1 MQPFRIRHLLPL
13 CGGMVLLAAVAATA
27 AEAPRA
33 DARPQAVVSAPAF
46 TFEPVWD
53 GEVVEHDFIIQNRG
67 TADLEIQKVNTG

>member
-1 MQPFRIRHLLPL
+1 MQPVRIRHLLPL
-13 CGGMVLLAAVAATA
+13 CGGLVLVAAVAAMA

-33 DARPQAVVSAPAF
+33 DARPLAAVTAPTF

-67 TADLEIQKVNTG
+67 TADLLIQKVNTG

>member
-1 MQPFRIRHLLPL
+1 
-13 CGGMVLLAAVAATA
+13 MVLLAAVAALA

-33 DARPQAVVSAPAF
+33 DVRPLAVVSAPTF